1 MKKLFIVTTLFL
13 MAMFFTSPT
22 FADSSENVF
31 YYYPNTNSYK
41 SVEKHY
47 RDIDILAPQIY
58 TVDFNLE
65 LGEAESEDILKL
77 AKKKRM
83 DVMPLVVQA
92 SFDKILMS
100 RLLDDE
106 DARAQ
111 LIEDLIDEAEDRDFI
126 GWQFD
131 FENINHLD
139 RDRYTDFVEETYR
152 AFKKENLKLSVAAI
166 PRTTPY
172 DKNASY
178 QDWSSGYDI
187 GALAQV
193 SDFISLMS
201 YDDPRS
207 IGPVSSM
214 LYVEKM
220 LANTL
225 IDAPAEK
232 LSLGIP
238 MYCWQYELGNPKKIA
253 NVTYEISAGTQ
264 KKYKDAGVFS
274 LYFDVF
280 EAEIFAFVKNGRV
293 NYIWC
298 DNEQSVERKMNFAQ
312 NKGLRGISAWA
323 LGQEDPKMWKH
334 F

>member
-1 MKKLFIVTTLFL
+1 MKTPFTIITLFL
-13 MAMFFTSPT
+13 MAMFFATPT
-22 FADSSENVF
+22 FADTSENIF
-31 YYYPNTNSYK
+31 YYYPNTNGYQ

-58 TVDFNLE
+58 TVDFKLE
-65 LGEAESEDILKL
+65 LGTAESEDILKF

-83 DVMPLVVQA
+83 DVMPLVVQ
-92 SFDKILMS
+92 SGFDKYLMT

-106 DARAQ
+106 EAREQ

-139 RDRYTDFVEETYR
+139 RDRYTEFVEQAYK
-152 AFKKENLKLSVAAI
+152 AFKKKKLKLSVAVI

-172 DKNASY
+172 DKNSTNQY
-178 QDWSSGYDI
+178 VKGCYNI
-187 GALAQV
+187 GELAKV

-207 IGPVSSM
+207 LGPVSSM
-214 LYVEKM
+214 VYIEKM
-220 LANTL
+220 LENTL

-253 NVTYEISAGTQ
+253 NVTYEISAATQ
-264 KKYKDAGVFS
+264 EKYKDQGVFS
-274 LYFDVF
+274 LYFEPF
-280 EAEIFAFVKNGRV
+280 EAEIFGFVKNGIV

-298 DNEQSVERKMNFAQ
+298 DNQKSVKRKLDFAKE
-312 NKGLRGISAWA
+312 KGLRGISAWA